1 MNRLSRFLYILIL
14 IMSIPLVS
22 FSQEMKVQG
31 FHVDESDNS
40 ANEDAT
46 MRFDQNGDICAI
58 LKIKTK
64 EKGFTY
70 DVGSLGISGD
80 PDEREGEIWLYVP
93 YGIKRLTLRHQS
105 FGTCEYSIPIAVE
118 SGKVYIVRLSTQGG
132 EENSEDQELQIT
144 LSPKNATLLV
154 DSLPVNVVNGIY
166 KERLPIGVHSYTV
179 TCEGYVK
186 QEGSIE
192 LKTTNSIHRSIIL
205 TRIGEDDHD
214 VTVVGKP
221 KEFLVPGTNV
231 RFRMMPVPKSEFV
244 LGTAMVGGVSFE
256 DEMPAHSVELN
267 AFYIGETEVTQE
279 LWEAIMGDNPSKYKG
294 KDLPVEQVSWNA
306 CRIFLTKLSAV
317 LGQRFRLPT
326 EAEWESAARN
336 GNGSEMMYS
345 GSNELSMVGWYLEN
359 SDATTHIVATKEPN
373 ALGIYDMNGNVREW
387 CYDLYN
393 DYQPM
398 KQKNPQGAATGSHRV
413 CRGGSWISPKW
424 DCRNQYRD
432 INPPENSDAMTGL
445 RIAM

>member
-1 MNRLSRFLYILIL
+1 
-14 IMSIPLVS
+14 
-22 FSQEMKVQG
+22 
-31 FHVDESDNS
+31 
-40 ANEDAT
+40 
-46 MRFDQNGDICAI
+46 
-58 LKIKTK
+58 
-64 EKGFTY
+64 
-70 DVGSLGISGD
+70 
-80 PDEREGEIWLYVP
+80 
-93 YGIKRLTLRHQS
+93 
-105 FGTCEYSIPIAVE
+105 
-118 SGKVYIVRLSTQGG
+118 
-132 EENSEDQELQIT
+132 
-144 LSPKNATLLV
+144 
-154 DSLPVNVVNGIY
+154 
-166 KERLPIGVHSYTV
+166 
-179 TCEGYVK
+179 
-186 QEGSIE
+186 
-192 LKTTNSIHRSIIL
+192 
-205 TRIGEDDHD
+205 
-214 VTVVGKP
+214 
-221 KEFLVPGTNV
+221 
-231 RFRMMPVPKSEFV
+231 
-244 LGTAMVGGVSFE
+244 
-256 DEMPAHSVELN
+256 
-267 AFYIGETEVTQE
+267 
-279 LWEAIMGDNPSKYKG
+279 MGDNPSKYKG

-445 RIAM
+445 RTAM